1 MPYYIIKLVFTKN
14 MLKRNP
20 IRFSLIPILIAL
32 VSHVLAY
39 TDSMQ
44 VIITN
49 TP

>member
-1 MPYYIIKLVFTKN
+1 MPYFIIIVVFTKN
-14 MLKRNP
+14 MLKQNP
-20 IRFSLIPILIAL
+20 IGSYVIPIVMAL